1 MQPQGL
7 RRPVLDV
14 PLFSDPFLVH
24 SGVEEEGDNPT
35 VWHHSSMPVLA
46 PAKGT
51 VKETV
56 QYETVAES
64 ARVLPRVSAPT
75 SGSGTLP
82 TIPIPSPLGGD
93 VLHTDVSVPAA
104 VAGMMESTALGDIVH
119 RQRVRQE
126 EGVEE
131 EAERRHRILIEALPI
146 EPEVEKVKEPRK
158 PVDPTK
164 KQYFK
169 AVGPYHGTLGLPTE
183 AELDTGPAV
192 TQEGE
197 QVVIDETRGQ

>member
-1 MQPQGL
+1 MRPQGL

-35 VWHHSSMPVLA
+35 VQHHSSTPVLA

-51 VKETV
+51 IKETV

-82 TIPIPSPLGGD
+82 KPSPLGSD
-93 VLHTDVSVPAA
+93 VLHADVSVPAA
-104 VAGMMESTALGDIVH
+104 VADMMESHMESTPLGEIVD

-126 EGVEE
+126 EEVEW
-131 EAERRHRILIEALPI
+131 RDRLLIEALTV
-146 EPEVEKVKEPRK
+146 EPVVEKAKEPRK

-164 KQYFK
+164 
-169 AVGPYHGTLGLPTE
+169 E
-183 AELDTGPAV
+183 AAFQGGRAILWDTGLANKGRVGHWAPSD
-192 TQEGE
+192 G
-197 QVVIDETRGQ
+197 RG